1 MRTFA
6 LVSCLLLAGC
16 EATSFQASPVADA
29 GCDPA
34 LAGTWL
40 SVDEK
45 SDGKDDGEVE
55 LRIDAQCQLLFVE
68 NEKSGRKEGLPTQL
82 HMGRDGEA
90 RYLWVDADW
99 AKQRFEIKDT
109 AAPSGDIYLLRYAV
123 AKDTLTLELPDDR
136 AVAHRIVDGKIR
148 GETHKTQN
156 SLTNRLLAPVDPAAL
171 REAGFFDGDK
181 GVLRRATTK
190 KKR

>member
-45 SDGKDDGEVE
+45 SDGKD
-55 LRIDAQCQLLFVE
+55 
-68 NEKSGRKEGLPTQL
+68 
-82 HMGRDGEA
+82 DGEA

>member
-1 MRTFA
+1 MNKLAF
-6 LVSCLLLAGC
+6 LSCLLLAGC

-34 LAGTWL
+34 LAGHWL
-40 SVDEK
+40 SVDDK
-45 SDGKDDGEVE
+45 SGGKDDGEVE

-68 NEKSGRKEGLPTQL
+68 NEKAGRKEGLPTQL
-82 HMGRDGEA
+82 HAGKDGDA

-99 AKQRFEIKDT
+99 ARQRFEIKDT

-123 AKDTLTLELPDDR
+123 ANDQLTLELPDDR
-136 AVAHRIVDGKIR
+136 AIAHRIVDGKIR
-148 GETHKTQN
+148 GETHKTEN
-156 SLTNRLLAPVDPAAL
+156 TLTNRLLAPVDPAAL
-171 REAGFFDGDK
+171 HEAGFFDGDK
-181 GVLRRATTK
+181 GVLRRAPA